1 MPASFI
7 YYPRGRFLSIV
18 VAQYRSPIDDLL
30 HLQDR
35 MNRLFED
42 ATHRHSTDGE
52 TSAVEQEIE
61 RPEWI
66 PAADIYEREDHFE
79 LDLDLNSL
87 RQSESK

>member
-7 YYPRGRFLSIV
+7 YYPCGRFLCIV

-42 ATHRHSTDGE
+42 ATNRHSTDGE

-79 LDLDLNSL
+79 LDLNLNSF

>member
-7 YYPRGRFLSIV
+7 YYSCGRFLCIV
-18 VAQYRSPIDDLL
+18 VAQYSSPIDDLL

-42 ATHRHSTDGE
+42 ATHQHSTDGE
-52 TSAVEQEIE
+52 TSPVEQEIE

-66 PAADIYEREDHFE
+66 PAAVLVRVEIKV
-79 LDLDLNSL
+79 S
-87 RQSESK
+87 

>member
-1 MPASFI
+1 
-7 YYPRGRFLSIV
+7 
-18 VAQYRSPIDDLL
+18 
-30 HLQDR
+30 

-42 ATHRHSTDGE
+42 ATNRHSTDGE

-79 LDLDLNSL
+79 LDLNLNSF

>member
-42 ATHRHSTDGE
+42 ATHRHSTESE

-66 PAADIYEREDHFE
+66 PAAILVRVEIKG
-79 LDLDLNSL
+79 S
-87 RQSESK
+87 